1 MNLTSIQAD
10 FDAIAKLSDV
20 YPDSSDRYIQFLI
33 ECVPSG
39 ARDLLEVGCGLG
51 ELTKR
56 LAWPGRQI
64 LALDLSPEM
73 VARARQKNSG
83 MSDVSFVCG
92 DFLGRDFQDQ
102 QFDCVISSAALHHM
116 DTDAAVKQMTQLIT
130 PGGRLILHDMRS
142 DAKLSQ
148 RIGTNVALA
157 DEVLRCFLRTGRL
170 RSPRPVRDAWK
181 RHCANETYLNIDEV
195 RALAERLLTNATIR
209 YHWLWKYTIVW
220 DKPHQR

>member
-56 LAWPGRQI
+56 LASPGRQI

-116 DTDAAVKQMTQLIT
+116 DTDAGVKHMTQLIT

-142 DAKLSQ
+142 DAKLRNASAQ
-148 RIGTNVALA
+148 TWRWPTKSSGVSSEPDGYGVHVPCATRGSGIVPT
-157 DEVLRCFLRTGRL
+157 RL
-170 RSPRPVRDAWK
+170 
-181 RHCANETYLNIDEV
+181 I
-195 RALAERLLTNATIR
+195 
-209 YHWLWKYTIVW
+209 
-220 DKPHQR
+220 